1 MWVCVGVFPG
11 FGVNI
16 EVESIDFQGE
26 PKHVFFGLGCYF
38 GLGVIVFCSCW
49 SWLRVSLIM

>member
-16 EVESIDFQGE
+16 EVESVDFQGE